1 MLLKINDITTIYD
14 KILIAAVLILSL
26 IMLVIPFY
34 LLGAGEDG
42 ENYLFVQQNDQII
55 REIPLQDSYEEKIT
69 FRVEGP
75 IGTHI
80 IEAEDGRVRV
90 KEAPADDPLKI
101 CEKTGWIEREGPIIV
116 CVPNRLSIWIESTDS
131 EIDGMSW

>member
-1 MLLKINDITTIYD
+1 MKINDITTIYD

-34 LLGAGEDG
+34 LLGAGEEG
-42 ENYLFVQQNDQII
+42 EKYLIVQQNDQII

-75 IGTHI
+75 IGIHI
-80 IEAEDGRVRV
+80 IEAVDGRVRV

>member
-1 MLLKINDITTIYD
+1 MKINDITTIYD

-42 ENYLFVQQNDQII
+42 EKYLIVQQNDQII
-55 REIPLQDSYEEKIT
+55 REISLQDSYEEKIT
-69 FRVEGP
+69 FQVEGP

>member
-1 MLLKINDITTIYD
+1 MKINDITTIYD

-42 ENYLFVQQNDQII
+42 EKYLIVQQNDQII

-75 IGTHI
+75 IGIHI
-80 IEAEDGRVRV
+80 IEAVDGRVRV